1 MRVILNFL
9 NQNFKSLDIQY
20 LKRINNLILVLQWL
34 FSTKFRSLDVTNHG
48 KLDPI
53 TILFNVDRVSFQENE
68 EKDRLLT

>member
-1 MRVILNFL
+1 MIFDFL

-20 LKRINNLILVLQWL
+20 LKRIKNLVLRFL
-34 FSTKFRSLDVTNHG
+34 FSTKFRSLDVTNHR

-68 EKDRLLT
+68 EKRSPVDLK